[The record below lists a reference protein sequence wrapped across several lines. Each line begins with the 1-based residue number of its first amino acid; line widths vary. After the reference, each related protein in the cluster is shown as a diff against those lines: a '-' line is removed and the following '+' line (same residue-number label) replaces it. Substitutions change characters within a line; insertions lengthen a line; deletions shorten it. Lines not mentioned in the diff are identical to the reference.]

1 MRTYFNTLTG
11 IVTLRVVADC
21 SNVKECVEVK
31 HTPAQLT
38 SDNYCLS
45 KHISITEADA
55 FDQNA
60 AEAFSAKADHILTGR
75 AA

>member
-1 MRTYFNTLTG
+1 MRTQFTTLTG
-11 IVTLRVVADC
+11 VVTLRVVADC

-38 SDNYCLS
+38 ADTYCFS
-45 KHISITEADA
+45 KCISITDADA

>member
-1 MRTYFNTLTG
+1 MRTQFTTLTG
-11 IVTLRVVADC
+11 VVTLRIISGHC
-21 SNVKECVEVK
+21 IGRKCVEVK

-60 AEAFSAKADHILTGR
+60 AEAFSAKADHLLTGR